1 MAKVFQEDTIEE
13 KDAPKRFLSRERII
27 ILILFLIFLNL
38 IYLDFMIFRVSS
50 VKTIEKIIS
59 APLTP
64 PNITQDDNFCSTA
77 CISKINDL
85 AVSLNKPTLTPTLT
99 PVPTKSQ
106 TNSNSSS
113 NSSAVKE
120 YYVPFGS
127 GSGNSFDWQDIAG
140 LQASIDKS
148 SYPNIKSAVF
158 EVSLHVPTGNQTAN
172 VRLYNT
178 TDGHPVWN
186 SELAFNGNSSSV
198 FMTSQAIS
206 LDSGNK
212 LYKVQMK
219 TQLQY
224 SAIIDQSRIHITT
237 N

>member
-1 MAKVFQEDTIEE
+1 MAKVFQEDIIEE
-13 KDAPKRFLSRERII
+13 KDSPRKFLSKERII
-27 ILILFLIFLNL
+27 ILILLLIFLNL

-64 PNITQDDNFCSTA
+64 PNIAQDDNFCSTA

-85 AVSLNKPTLTPTLT
+85 AVSFNKPTLTPTLT
-99 PVPTKSQ
+99 PTPTK
-106 TNSNSSS
+106 TPTSSS
-113 NSSAVKE
+113 TTQSSSIKE
-120 YYVPFGS
+120 YYIPFGS
-127 GSGNSFDWQDIAG
+127 GSGNSADWQDIAG

-148 SYPNIKSAVF
+148 SYPNIKSVVF
-158 EVSLHVPTGNQTAN
+158 EVSLHIPTGNQTAS
-172 VRLYNT
+172 VRLYNS

-186 SELAFNGNSSSV
+186 SELTFNGNSSSV
-198 FMTSQAIS
+198 LMSSGAIS

-212 LYKVQMK
+212 TYKVQLK
-219 TQLQY
+219 TQLKY
-224 SAIIDQSRIHITT
+224 SSIIDQSRVHITT